1 MLANPPQSME
11 YTAVQCLHTPDQ
23 IVLRQFGAP
32 CGVLG
37 CSVTPRGVL
46 YAHVVQARGG
56 GSRLPVT
63 CAALPY
69 QVRLRSY
76 NLVSTPTVGSLPRNK
91 KGKSTTASQPEPDS
105 VLILASTAVY

>member
-56 GSRLPVT
+56 GVPATGYLCSLTVPGKAAFLQPGEYSYSRIATQKQERKEYYSL
-63 CAALPY
+63 
-69 QVRLRSY
+69 
-76 NLVSTPTVGSLPRNK
+76 STRT
-91 KGKSTTASQPEPDS
+91 
-105 VLILASTAVY
+105 